1 MNSTQN
7 LSLWQIGTEHQ
18 KLLSQLYNHET
29 GEVDMDV
36 QAQLDALEPSAEK
49 KCIAITSWIRK
60 MEADKAE
67 LEFVEKQISERK
79 AAYTKELN
87 KWHDYLES
95 NMKRLGMK
103 EVKCPYFTIRLK
115 NNPYSTEI
123 TDESAIP
130 EKFMRTREIVKV
142 EVKPDKTAIKEEVLK
157 TGVQIPGAIV
167 QQKTKLEILTDKI

>member
-67 LEFVEKQISERK
+67 LEFVEKHK
-79 AAYTKELN
+79 
-87 KWHDYLES
+87 
-95 NMKRLGMK
+95 
-103 EVKCPYFTIRLK
+103 
-115 NNPYSTEI
+115 
-123 TDESAIP
+123 
-130 EKFMRTREIVKV
+130 VKV
-142 EVKPDKTAIKEEVLK
+142 VL
-157 TGVQIPGAIV
+157 
-167 QQKTKLEILTDKI
+167 L